1 MLRSLMI
8 AAVGWLQRRLFDL
21 VSTGAA
27 LIIAPYWLIRSGGQM
42 GRLAQRYGGVPAG
55 VRQAT
60 DFSGCIWFHAA
71 SVGEVGVLARVVP
84 HLASLTP
91 GLPVVVSTVT
101 TTGLNRARQLLG
113 NQAELIHLPI
123 DAPFLVRRAVR
134 RLHPQAMVIAET
146 ELWPNLIRALVR
158 YGSRVIVVNGRL
170 TERSFRRYR
179 LARPGLRP
187 LLARVDAFCVKSNGD
202 RERFV
207 ALGADPMAVH
217 VVGDLKSE
225 PIPGIESATISERRS
240 ELAIPADRPVFVVGS
255 TREGEE
261 HLILEAFRRLLES
274 RPDLLLVIAP
284 RHPHRVDAVE
294 RLIAMEDFRWLRRTA
309 QEGSDLSGIQVLLLD
324 TMGEL
329 ERIFAASDVAF
340 VGGSLVPVG
349 GHNLLEPAMYGVPVL
364 FGPHT
369 EATGGADRMLL
380 EADGGIRVT
389 NPGEMAAA
397 VRMLIQGDERRQQM
411 GGAARAAVSRSR
423 GALEKTLFYYR
434 RVLGMGRVASRVGR
448 SDRGSRGPRADEV
461 PHEPGDGAEI

>member
-1 MLRSLMI
+1 MRSI
-8 AAVGWLQRRLFDL
+8 VIDAAGWLQRRLYDL
-21 VSTGAA
+21 VATAA
-27 LIIAPYWLIRSGGQM
+27 AFIMAPYWLVRSGGRM
-42 GRLAQRYGGVPAG
+42 ARFAQRYGSVPAG
-55 VRQAT
+55 VRRAT

-84 HLASLTP
+84 RLALLTP

-101 TTGLNRARQLLG
+101 ATGLNRARQLLG
-113 NQAELIHLPI
+113 NQAELLHLPI

-134 RLHPQAMVIAET
+134 MLHPQAMVIAET

-158 YGSRVIVVNGRL
+158 YGSRVVVVNGRL
-170 TERSFRRYR
+170 TESSFRRYR

-187 LLARVDAFCVKSNGD
+187 LLARIDAFCVKSNGD

-207 ALGADPMAVH
+207 ALGADPGAVH

-225 PIPGIESATISERRS
+225 PIPGIESATLSERRS
-240 ELAIPADRPVFVVGS
+240 ELAIPADRPVFVAGS

-261 HLILEAFRRLLES
+261 PLILEAFGQLLES

-284 RHPHRVDAVE
+284 RHPHRADAVE
-294 RLIAMEDFRWLRRTA
+294 RLIAAEDYRWLRRTA
-309 QEGSDLSGIQVLLLD
+309 QEGRDLSNTQVLILD

-340 VGGSLVPVG
+340 VGGTMVPVG

-369 EATGGADRMLL
+369 EATGGADHMLL
-380 EADGGIRVT
+380 EAEGGIRVT
-389 NPGEMAAA
+389 DPGEMAGA
-397 VRMLIQGDERRQQM
+397 VRMLIEGDERRQQV

-423 GALEKTLFYYR
+423 GALEKTLFHYR
-434 RVLGMGRVASRVGR
+434 RALGMGLVAPRAGH

-461 PHEPGDGAEI
+461 PHGQVDGADA